1 MCCFACTTTLAQNIR
16 PHALKSWIDSCRK
29 STALVLDQRLTRVC
43 SLGLGVLGDFNKLRV
58 DTQLKNIVAWTP
70 VVAEIMQGFV
80 RLDDK
85 AVSGTALP

>member
-1 MCCFACTTTLAQNIR
+1 MGAERFR
-16 PHALKSWIDSCRK
+16 
-29 STALVLDQRLTRVC
+29 

-85 AVSGTALP
+85 AVSELHFSGDDG